1 MQTAEVLTEDELT
14 PSNLKKFF
22 ESIYLKASL
31 NDHGYLLVQADGELP
46 VGITLDHHRKLLKFL
61 VAYDNGH
68 GQLALEHV
76 NRMNDSYILAR
87 FSVSE
92 PGDSIFVDY
101 HLPYEGGIT
110 PYQLL
115 SVLRIFAK
123 VGPAAIHEES
133 SRIQEE
139 DPGCVVPDR
148 VLN

>member
-92 PGDSIFVDY
+92 PGDNIFVDY
-101 HLPYEGGIT
+101 HLTRAGSLPTNYSL
-110 PYQLL
+110 Y
-115 SVLRIFAK
+115 
-123 VGPAAIHEES
+123 
-133 SRIQEE
+133 
-139 DPGCVVPDR
+139 
-148 VLN
+148 

>member
-31 NDHGYLLVQADGELP
+31 NDRGYLIVHADGMLP
-46 VGITLDHHRKLLKFL
+46 VCITLDQDRKLLKFL
-61 VAYDNGH
+61 LAYDNGH
-68 GQLALEHV
+68 GQLTLKHI

-92 PGDSIFVDY
+92 QGDSVYIDY
-101 HLPYEGGIT
+101 HLPYEGGVS

-115 SVLRIFAK
+115 YVLRTFSR
-123 VGPAAIHEES
+123 VGPAALHEEAS
-133 SRIQEE
+133 
-139 DPGCVVPDR
+139 DCVVPDR